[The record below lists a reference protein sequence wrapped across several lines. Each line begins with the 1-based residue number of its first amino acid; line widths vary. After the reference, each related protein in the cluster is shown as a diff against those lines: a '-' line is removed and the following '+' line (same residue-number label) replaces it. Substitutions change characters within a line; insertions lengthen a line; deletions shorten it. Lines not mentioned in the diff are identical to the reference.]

1 MSMAENRANK
11 AHEPPARAGIREW
24 TALAVLGMPAVLVMM
39 NMSVL
44 YLALP
49 SLSAGLQP
57 DGSQLL
63 WITDIYGFMVA
74 GSLVTMGMLGDR
86 FGHRRILLLGAV
98 AFTCASVVAAY
109 APDAGLLI
117 AARAV
122 QGVAAAALAP
132 SSLALIRALFADV
145 RQRTLAITIW
155 MMAFMGGGALGPLV
169 GGVLLQYFWWGAVFL
184 LAVPTMA
191 LLLVTGP
198 FLVPESRASASG
210 RLDAVSVVLSL
221 LTPLTIV
228 FGIKDLAV
236 HGFALPSVG
245 VLVAG
250 LVIGVVF
257 VRRQRRLSNPL
268 LDLGL
273 FRIPAFAVSV
283 TGMVL
288 VGIVLFGTSLLTSQY
303 LQLVLGFSPLE
314 AGLWQLPTAVT
325 GTVVALVVS
334 SLTGR
339 IRPVVLMSAGAAFAV
354 IGPILLTQVDRNPV
368 ILVSGSVL
376 LFAGL
381 TPFMALGTNLVVGAA
396 PPERAGA
403 ASAISETGAELGGAL
418 GIAVLGSIATG
429 VYGSYMI
436 GHTPDGVPATVAEAA
451 SETLPAA
458 LQAAQR
464 LPDSL
469 GIPFAQ
475 TARDAFAHSLHVHAL
490 ITIPLLIALALL
502 TLTLRRATP
511 PQPPSQPEQ
520 ATTPTP
526 AFD

>member
-1 MSMAENRANK
+1 M
-11 AHEPPARAGIREW
+11 
-24 TALAVLGMPAVLVMM
+24 AVLGIPAVLVMM

-49 SLSAGLQP
+49 SLSAELEP
-57 DGSQLL
+57 DGPQLL

-74 GSLVTMGMLGDR
+74 GSLVTMGTLGDR
-86 FGHRRILLLGAV
+86 LGHRRILLGGAV
-98 AFTCASVVAAY
+98 AFTCASVIAAY
-109 APDAGLLI
+109 APGAGPLI

-132 SSLALIRALFADV
+132 ASLAMIRALFLDV

-184 LAVPTMA
+184 LALPAMA
-191 LLLVTGP
+191 LLLATGP
-198 FLVPESRASASG
+198 FLIPESRASASG

-221 LTPLTIV
+221 LTPLRIV

-236 HGFALPSVG
+236 RGFALPSVG
-245 VLVAG
+245 VLVGG
-250 LVIGVVF
+250 LMIGAVF
-257 VRRQRRLSNPL
+257 VRRQRRLPNPL

-273 FRIPAFAVSV
+273 FGIPAFAVSV

-303 LQLVLGFSPLE
+303 LQLVIGLAPLE
-314 AGLWQLPTAVT
+314 AGLWQLPTAVA
-325 GTVVALVVS
+325 GTVVALLVS
-334 SLTGR
+334 GLTGR
-339 IRPVVLMSAGAAFAV
+339 IRPAVLMSAGAAFAV
-354 IGPILLTQVDRNPV
+354 IGPILLTQVDTNPV
-368 ILVSGSVL
+368 ILVSGSFL

-381 TPFMALGTNLVVGAA
+381 TPFLALGTNLVVGAA

-436 GHTPDGVPATVAEAA
+436 GHALPGVPSQVAEAA
-451 SETLPAA
+451 RETLPAA
-458 LQAAQR
+458 LQAARR
-464 LPDSL
+464 LPESL
-469 GIPFAQ
+469 GIPLAQ

-490 ITIPLLIALALL
+490 ITIPLLIVLALL
-502 TLTLRRATP
+502 PLILWRTTP
-511 PQPPSQPEQ
+511 PQSPSRPEQ

>member
-1 MSMAENRANK
+1 MSPK
-11 AHEPPARAGIREW
+11 PTARAGVREW
-24 TALAVLGMPAVLVMM
+24 IALAVLGVPAVLVTM

-49 SLSAGLQP
+49 SLSISLEP
-57 DGSQLL
+57 DGPQLL

-74 GSLVTMGMLGDR
+74 GSLVTMGTLGDR
-86 FGHRRILLLGAV
+86 LGHRRVLLAGAV
-98 AFTCASVVAAY
+98 AFTGASVIAAY
-109 APDAGLLI
+109 APGAGALI

-132 SSLALIRALFADV
+132 SSLALIRALFADG
-145 RQRTLAITIW
+145 RQRALAITIW

-169 GGVLLQYFWWGAVFL
+169 GGVLLQYFWWGSVFL
-184 LAVPTMA
+184 LTVPTMA

-198 FLVPESRASASG
+198 FLIPEPRASASG
-210 RLDAVSVVLSL
+210 RLDAVSVALSL
-221 LTPLTIV
+221 LAPLTIV
-228 FGIKDLAV
+228 YGIKDLAV
-236 HGFALPSVG
+236 HGFALPPAG

-250 LVIGVVF
+250 LVIGAVF

-303 LQLVLGFSPLE
+303 LQLVLGLSPLE
-314 AGLWQLPTAVT
+314 AGLWQLPSAVI

-339 IRPVVLMSAGAAFAV
+339 IRPVVLMSTGAAFAI
-354 IGPILLTQVDRNPV
+354 IGPILLTQVDSNPV
-368 ILVSGSVL
+368 ILVSGSFL

-381 TPFMALGTNLVVGAA
+381 TPFMALGTNLVVGAV

-429 VYGSYMI
+429 VYGRYMI
-436 GHTPDGVPATVAEAA
+436 GHTPDGVPVEVAEVAR
-451 SETLPAA
+451 ETLPAA

-464 LPDSL
+464 LPESL
-469 GIPFAQ
+469 GIPLAQ
-475 TARDAFAHSLHVHAL
+475 TARDAFAHSLSVHAL

-502 TLTLRRATP
+502 ALTLRRATP
-511 PQPPSQPEQ
+511 PPPPNQPEQ
-520 ATTPTP
+520 ATTPAP

>member
-1 MSMAENRANK
+1 MAHNR
-11 AHEPPARAGIREW
+11 PARAGVREW
-24 TALAVLGMPAVLVMM
+24 TALAVLGVPAVLVMM

-49 SLSAGLQP
+49 SLSAELEP
-57 DGSQLL
+57 DGPQLL

-74 GSLVTMGMLGDR
+74 GSLVTMGTLGDR
-86 FGHRRILLLGAV
+86 FGHRRILLVGAL
-98 AFTCASVVAAY
+98 AFTGASVVAAY
-109 APDAGLLI
+109 AGAGMLI

-132 SSLALIRALFADV
+132 SSLALIRALFLDV

-184 LAVPTMA
+184 LAIPTMA

-198 FLVPESRASASG
+198 FLIPESRASVSAP
-210 RLDAVSVVLSL
+210 LDAISVVLSL

-228 FGIKDLAV
+228 YGIKDLAV

-250 LVIGVVF
+250 LVIGAVF
-257 VRRQRRLSNPL
+257 VRRQRRLPNPL

-288 VGIVLFGTSLLTSQY
+288 VGSVLFGTSLLTSQY

-314 AGLWQLPTAVT
+314 AGLWQLPAAVT
-325 GTVVALVVS
+325 GTAVALVVS

-339 IRPVVLMSAGAAFAV
+339 IRPAVLMGAGAAFAV
-354 IGPILLTQVDRNPV
+354 IGPILLTQADTNPI
-368 ILVSGSVL
+368 ILVSGSTL

-381 TPFMALGTNLVVGAA
+381 TPFMALGTNLVIGAA

-418 GIAVLGSIATG
+418 GIAVLGSISTA
-429 VYGSYMI
+429 VYGGYMI
-436 GHTPDGVPATVAEAA
+436 GRTPDDIPAKVANAA
-451 SETLPAA
+451 RETLPAA

-464 LPDSL
+464 LPESL
-469 GIPFAQ
+469 GIPLAQ
-475 TARDAFAHSLHVHAL
+475 TARDAFTYSLHVHAL

-511 PQPPSQPEQ
+511 PHPPSQPAQ
-520 ATTPTP
+520 ATTPAP
-526 AFD
+526 SFD

>member
-1 MSMAENRANK
+1 MTHK
-11 AHEPPARAGIREW
+11 PPDRAGAREW
-24 TALAVLGMPAVLVMM
+24 TALVVLGVPAVLVMM

-49 SLSAGLQP
+49 SLSADLEP
-57 DGSQLL
+57 DGPQLL

-74 GSLVTMGMLGDR
+74 GSLVTTGTLGDR
-86 FGHRRILLLGAV
+86 LGHRRMLLAGAV
-98 AFTCASVVAAY
+98 AFTCASVIAAY
-109 APDAGLLI
+109 APSAGMLI

-132 SSLALIRALFADV
+132 SSLALIRALFLDV

-198 FLVPESRASASG
+198 FLIPESRASASG

-236 HGFALPSVG
+236 HGPALPSAG

-250 LVIGVVF
+250 LMIGVVF
-257 VRRQRRLSNPL
+257 VRRQRRLSDPL

-283 TGMVL
+283 AGMVL
-288 VGIVLFGTSLLTSQY
+288 VGVVLFGTSLLTSQY
-303 LQLVLGFSPLE
+303 LQLVLGLSPLE

-334 SLTGR
+334 SLAGR
-339 IRPVVLMSAGAAFAV
+339 IRPVVFMGAGAAFAV
-354 IGPILLTQVDRNPV
+354 IGSLLLTRVDSNPV
-368 ILVSGSVL
+368 ILVSGSVI

-381 TPFMALGTNLVVGAA
+381 TPFMALGTNLVLGAA

-436 GHTPDGVPATVAEAA
+436 GHAPDGVPAKVAEAA
-451 SETLPAA
+451 GETLPAA
-458 LQAAQR
+458 LRAAQR

-469 GIPFAQ
+469 GIPLAQ
-475 TARDAFAHSLHVHAL
+475 AARDAFTHSLHVHAL
-490 ITIPLLIALALL
+490 ITIPLLMALALL

-511 PQPPSQPEQ
+511 PQPPSRHEQ

>member
-1 MSMAENRANK
+1 MAHK
-11 AHEPPARAGIREW
+11 PPARAGVREW
-24 TALAVLGMPAVLVMM
+24 TALAVLGVPAVLVMM

-49 SLSAGLQP
+49 SLSADLEP
-57 DGSQLL
+57 DGPQLL

-74 GSLVTMGMLGDR
+74 GSLVTMGTLGDR
-86 FGHRRILLLGAV
+86 LGHRRILLVGAV
-98 AFTCASVVAAY
+98 AFTGASVAAAY
-109 APDAGLLI
+109 TPSAGTLI
-117 AARAV
+117 AARAI

-132 SSLALIRALFADV
+132 SSLALIRALFLDV

-169 GGVLLQYFWWGAVFL
+169 GGVLLQSFWWGSVFL
-184 LAVPTMA
+184 LAIPAMA

-198 FLVPESRASASG
+198 SLIPESRASASG
-210 RLDAVSVVLSL
+210 RLDTVSVVLSL

-236 HGFALPSVG
+236 HGFALPSAG

-250 LVIGVVF
+250 LMIGVVF
-257 VRRQRRLSNPL
+257 VRRQWRLSNPL

-273 FRIPAFAVSV
+273 FRFPAFAVSV

-334 SLTGR
+334 SLTER

-381 TPFMALGTNLVVGAA
+381 TPFMALGTNLVLRAA

-429 VYGSYMI
+429 VYGNYMI
-436 GHTPDGVPATVAEAA
+436 GHTPDGVPAKVAEAA
-451 SETLPAA
+451 RETLPAA
-458 LQAAQR
+458 LQAAQQ
-464 LPDSL
+464 LPESL
-469 GIPFAQ
+469 GIPLAQ

-502 TLTLRRATP
+502 TLTLRRATR

-526 AFD
+526 ALD

>member
-1 MSMAENRANK
+1 MSS
-11 AHEPPARAGIREW
+11 EPTARAGAREW
-24 TALAVLGMPAVLVMM
+24 IALAVLGVPAVLVMM

-49 SLSAGLQP
+49 SLSARLEP
-57 DGSQLL
+57 DGAQLL

-74 GSLVTMGMLGDR
+74 GSLVTMGALGDR
-86 FGHRRILLLGAV
+86 LRHRRILLAGAV
-98 AFTCASVVAAY
+98 AFTGASVIAAY
-109 APDAGLLI
+109 APGAGPLI

-132 SSLALIRALFADV
+132 SSLAVIRVLFLDV

-169 GGVLLQYFWWGAVFL
+169 GGVLLQYFWWGSVFL

-191 LLLVTGP
+191 LLLVTGL
-198 FLVPESRASASG
+198 FLLPESRAPASG
-210 RLDAVSVVLSL
+210 RRLDAVSVVLSL

-236 HGFALPSVG
+236 NGFILPSAG

-250 LVIGVVF
+250 LVIGAVF
-257 VRRQRRLSNPL
+257 VRRQRVLADPL
-268 LDLGL
+268 LELGL
-273 FRIPAFAVSV
+273 FRVPAFAVSV

-288 VGIVLFGTSLLTSQY
+288 VGIVLFGTSLLTTQY

-314 AGLWQLPTAVT
+314 AGLWQLPSAVT

-354 IGPILLTQVDRNPV
+354 SGPILLTQVDSNPV

-436 GHTPDGVPATVAEAA
+436 GHTPDGVPAKVAEVAR
-451 SETLPAA
+451 ETLPAA

-464 LPDSL
+464 LPESL
-469 GIPFAQ
+469 GIPLAQ

-511 PQPPSQPEQ
+511 PPPRNQPEQ

>member
-1 MSMAENRANK
+1 MPAETS
-11 AHEPPARAGIREW
+11 ARAGAREW
-24 TALAVLGMPAVLVMM
+24 IALAVLGVPAVLVMM

-49 SLSAGLQP
+49 SLSAQLGP
-57 DGSQLL
+57 DGPQLL

-74 GSLVTMGMLGDR
+74 GSLVAMGTVGDR
-86 FGHRRILLLGAV
+86 LGHRRILLLGAV
-98 AFTCASVVAAY
+98 AFTAASVIAAF
-109 APDAGLLI
+109 APSAGLLI
-117 AARAV
+117 AARAL

-132 SSLALIRALFADV
+132 SSLALIRTLFTDV

-184 LAVPTMA
+184 LAIPAMA

-198 FLVPESRASASG
+198 FLIPESRTSDSG
-210 RLDAVSVVLSL
+210 RLDAVSVLLSL

-228 FGIKDLAV
+228 YGIKDLAV
-236 HGFALPSVG
+236 HGFNLPSAG

-250 LVIGVVF
+250 LVIGAVF
-257 VRRQRRLSNPL
+257 VRRQRRLADPL

-273 FRIPAFAVSV
+273 FAIPAFAVSV

-303 LQLVLGFSPLE
+303 LQLVLDLSPLE

-325 GTVVALVVS
+325 GTIVALVVS

-339 IRPVVLMSAGAAFAV
+339 IRPAVLMSGGAAFALL
-354 IGPILLTQVDRNPV
+354 GPVLLTQADTNPV
-368 ILVSGSVL
+368 VLVAGSVL

-429 VYGSYMI
+429 VYGTYMV
-436 GHTPDGVPATVAEAA
+436 GHTPDGVPTKAAETAR
-451 SETLPAA
+451 ETLPAA
-458 LQAAQR
+458 LQAAQG
-464 LPDSL
+464 LPDGL
-469 GIPFAQ
+469 AVPLAQ

-490 ITIPLLIALALL
+490 ITIPLLIALAVL
-502 TLTLRRATP
+502 TLPLRRATP
-511 PQPPSQPEQ
+511 PS
-520 ATTPTP
+520 AV
-526 AFD
+526 D

>member
-1 MSMAENRANK
+1 MAHK
-11 AHEPPARAGIREW
+11 PPARAGVREW
-24 TALAVLGMPAVLVMM
+24 TALAVLGVPAVLVMM

-49 SLSAGLQP
+49 SLSAGLAP
-57 DGSQLL
+57 DGPQLL

-74 GSLVTMGMLGDR
+74 GSLVTMGTVGDR
-86 FGHRRILLLGAV
+86 FGHRRILLVGAV
-98 AFTCASVVAAY
+98 AFTGASVIAAY
-109 APDAGLLI
+109 APSAGMLI

-132 SSLALIRALFADV
+132 SSLALIRALFVDV

-184 LAVPTMA
+184 LAIPTMA

-198 FLVPESRASASG
+198 FLIPQSRASASG

-221 LTPLTIV
+221 LTPVTIV

-245 VLVAG
+245 VLAVG
-250 LVIGVVF
+250 LVIGAVF
-257 VRRQRRLSNPL
+257 VRRQRWLSNPL

-273 FRIPAFAVSV
+273 FRIPAFAVPV

-303 LQLVLGFSPLE
+303 LQLVLGLSPLE

-436 GHTPDGVPATVAEAA
+436 SHIPDGVPAKVAEAA
-451 SETLPAA
+451 RETLPAA

-469 GIPFAQ
+469 GTPLAQ

-511 PQPPSQPEQ
+511 PQPPRRP
-520 ATTPTP
+520 ATGEVPSSR
-526 AFD
+526 A

>member
-1 MSMAENRANK
+1 MAHK
-11 AHEPPARAGIREW
+11 PPARAGVREW
-24 TALAVLGMPAVLVMM
+24 TALAVLGVPAVLVMM

-49 SLSAGLQP
+49 SLSAGLEP
-57 DGSQLL
+57 DGPQLL

-74 GSLVTMGMLGDR
+74 GSLVTMGTVGDR
-86 FGHRRILLLGAV
+86 FGHRRILLVGAV
-98 AFTCASVVAAY
+98 AFTGASVIAAY
-109 APDAGLLI
+109 APSAGMLI

-122 QGVAAAALAP
+122 QGVAAAGLAP
-132 SSLALIRALFADV
+132 SSLALIRALFVDV

-184 LAVPTMA
+184 LAIPTMA

-198 FLVPESRASASG
+198 FLIPQSRASASG

-221 LTPLTIV
+221 LTPVTIV

-250 LVIGVVF
+250 LVLGAVF
-257 VRRQRRLSNPL
+257 VRRQRWLSNPL

-303 LQLVLGFSPLE
+303 LQLVLGLSPLE
-314 AGLWQLPTAVT
+314 AGLWQLPSAVT

-339 IRPVVLMSAGAAFAV
+339 IRPAVLMSAGAAFAV

-436 GHTPDGVPATVAEAA
+436 SHTPEGVPAKVAEAA
-451 SETLPAA
+451 RETLPAA

-469 GIPFAQ
+469 GIPLAR

-502 TLTLRRATP
+502 ALTLRRATP
-511 PQPPSQPEQ
+511 PQPLSRPEQ
-520 ATTPTP
+520 ATTSTP

>member
-1 MSMAENRANK
+1 MAEIATRK
-11 AHEPPARAGIREW
+11 ARAREW
-24 TALAVLGMPAVLVMM
+24 IALAVLGVPAVLVMM

-49 SLSAGLQP
+49 SLSADLEP

-63 WITDIYGFMVA
+63 WITDIYGFTVA
-74 GSLVTMGMLGDR
+74 GSLVAMGTLGDR
-86 FGHRRILLLGAV
+86 LGHRRILLVGAV
-98 AFTCASVVAAY
+98 AFTGASVIAAY
-109 APDAGLLI
+109 APSAGMLI

-132 SSLALIRALFADV
+132 SSLALIRTLFLDV

-169 GGVLLQYFWWGAVFL
+169 GGVLLQYSWWGAVFL
-184 LAVPTMA
+184 LALPAMA

-198 FLVPESRASASG
+198 FLIPEPRTSASG
-210 RLDAVSVVLSL
+210 RLDAASVVLSL

-228 FGIKDLAV
+228 YGIKDLAV

-250 LVIGVVF
+250 LVLGVVF
-257 VRRQRRLSNPL
+257 VRRQRRLPNPL

-273 FRIPAFAVSV
+273 FGTPAFAVSV

-288 VGIVLFGTSLLTSQY
+288 AGIVLFGTSLLTSQY
-303 LQLVLGFSPLE
+303 LQLVLGFPPLK
-314 AGLWQLPTAVT
+314 AGLWQLPTAVA
-325 GTVVALVVS
+325 GTLVALVVS
-334 SLTGR
+334 SLAGR
-339 IRPVVLMSAGAAFAV
+339 IRPAVLMSAGATFA
-354 IGPILLTQVDRNPV
+354 ISGPVLLTQVDTNPV

-381 TPFMALGTNLVVGAA
+381 TPFMALGTNLVIGAA
-396 PPERAGA
+396 PPGRAGA

-418 GIAVLGSIATG
+418 GIAVLGGIATG
-429 VYGSYMI
+429 VYGGYMN
-436 GHTPDGVPATVAEAA
+436 GHAPPGIPSKLTEAA
-451 SETLPAA
+451 RETLPAA
-458 LQAAQR
+458 LQTARQ
-464 LPDSL
+464 LPESL
-469 GIPFAQ
+469 GIPLAQ

-502 TLTLRRATP
+502 PLTLRRPTR
-511 PQPPSQPEQ
+511 PE
-520 ATTPTP
+520 TPTP
-526 AFD
+526 ASD